1 MVQMNSTFD
10 NPTCAENGLRREA
23 FKGWKTGNGRLWGGA
38 SRDWLNDP
46 SMSRAG
52 RSSPAGIKMY
62 RPNPFWKNKIDDSAL
77 PFTFG
82 YGERKDFADR
92 APYKLDPAT
101 YGDVNPLVHHIKRD
115 PRKNISLKG
124 RFARPGEGGYNPSNS
139 TPGPKYDV
147 SRKSGDMV
155 RNVYFNGRGRVTEPQ
170 EVPAPGAYETRSKPG
185 HNYPPTF
192 TTLYQ
197 ITLKGRAKPPVSMA
211 WKNPGPGAYRV
222 PGFTDKYNV
231 APIGFA
237 GAGGKKSPK
246 KARST
251 GDLSTTVDLQDMSKN
266 EQTVGESTLLLE
278 QMRGEAVSTPNLA
291 DAVDAELEADI
302 PGLVQ
307 ET

>member
-1 MVQMNSTFD
+1 MVQMSSTFD

-23 FKGWKTGNGRLWGGA
+23 FKAWKVGNGRLWGGA

-62 RPNPFWKNKIDDSAL
+62 RPNPFWKTKIDDSAI

-101 YGDVNPLVHHIKRD
+101 YGDVNPLVSLVKRD

-124 RFARPGEGGYNPSNS
+124 RFARPGQGGYNPSNS

-155 RNVYFNGRGRVTEPQ
+155 RNVYFNARPRSLDPNK
-170 EVPAPGAYETRSKPG
+170 VPGPGAYETRSKPG
-185 HNYPPTF
+185 RNYPITF

-197 ITLKGRAKPPVSMA
+197 VTLKGREKPPVSMA

-222 PGFTDKYNV
+222 PGFTDKYDV
-231 APIGFA
+231 APIGFS
-237 GAGGKKSPK
+237 GAGNHSSPK
-246 KARST
+246 KAKST
-251 GDLSTTVDLQDMSKN
+251 GDLGSTVELVDMSGN
-266 EQTVGESTLLLE
+266 EQTVGEGTLLME
-278 QMRGEAVSTPNLA
+278 QMRGEAQSTFNLA
-291 DAVDAELEADI
+291 EAVDAELAGDL
-302 PGLVQ
+302 PGVVS
-307 ET
+307 EM